1 MNNEVEVSDLKRVG
15 SMVKGRVR
23 ISYDAEVAIGYSGNA
38 DDEQLSKYLVESAM
52 RFLADELLEQE

>member
-1 MNNEVEVSDLKRVG
+1 MNNKVEVSDLKRVG

-38 DDEQLSKYLVESAM
+38 DDEQLSKYLIESAM
-52 RFLADELLEQE
+52 QYFADELLEQE